1 MTDGAEKVRERFE
14 QVEYIDQELDDSQND
29 GPLAP
34 TSGESRGDSSS
45 DDSADKAAGGDYDGG
60 QGGGVVGS
68 TLPPDFPVQP
78 LGQVG
83 SKFYFLTARGELREL
98 SAGAL
103 SYRSNLVELMV
114 GAKDPLKVLGEI
126 APAEGK
132 RDIGFNASAAADK
145 LMQACAELPL
155 FDQSMP
161 MRHFGTWRAETSVP
175 VVHLGEKVLASAK
188 EDRRGRKIGRAL
200 YPAVPS
206 RSAPGDTPAAAADI
220 EWVRERIAR
229 FWNWRAADSADL
241 VIGWIGQAALGH
253 YPDWRTHM
261 WIKGKHGSGKST
273 LIEIISSLLGGM
285 SPGVK
290 NSTSAAAMRQ
300 TTNRMAVARIFDEA
314 EKKDEVGGG
323 VEEVIALFRLMSGS
337 EGAQV
342 ERGTSD
348 HSGIRFELYGA
359 GLLGSIIPGGM
370 APQDQ
375 SRFIL
380 VALNARKEVENPEDA
395 AMLLDEL
402 QRDAKE
408 LGPHVWRRMLDL
420 APSRWDRTFR
430 IYSSTVQSLGG
441 ASRAGDTI
449 GAILA
454 GWDLML
460 FDTPLA
466 CPESGEID
474 QERMARAKE
483 MAQPLIS
490 QTKEADEEGEG
501 ERFLRT
507 LFGAQL
513 NKDHGGVATVEEQ
526 LYYLQDALHDP
537 APSDQ
542 KLIARGGL
550 RLLKGERGKR
560 DLFIANG
567 ENPLLNQAL
576 RGTRWRG
583 GGHRAAL
590 ETIPDVRPSDKPVR
604 VAGSARRGMVVPA
617 RFLPGIEEDPA
628 SHGGSK

>member
-1 MTDGAEKVRERFE
+1 MTDGADKVRERFE
-14 QVEYIDQELDDSQND
+14 QIEYIDQEAREGQND

-34 TSGESRGDSSS
+34 TSGENRGA
-45 DDSADKAAGGDYDGG
+45 DDTGSQADEPAPDDGG
-60 QGGGVVGS
+60 GGHEGGS
-68 TLPPDFPVQP
+68 GIGSLPDDFPVQP

-114 GAKDPLKVLGEI
+114 GAKDPMGVLEQL
-126 APAEGK
+126 AKPSGK
-132 RDIGFNASAAADK
+132 RDTGFNASVAADK

-161 MRHFGTWRAETSVP
+161 MRHFGTWRAGTAVP
-175 VVHLGEKVLASAK
+175 VVHLGERVLASAK

-206 RSAPGDTPAAAADI
+206 RSAPGETPAAAVEI
-220 EWVRERIAR
+220 EWVRDRIGR
-229 FWNWRAADSADL
+229 FWNWRSGDSADL

-253 YPDWRTHM
+253 YPNWRTHM

-273 LIEIISSLLGGM
+273 LIEIISALLGGM

-314 EKKDEVGGG
+314 EKKDEPGGG

-348 HSGIRFELYGA
+348 HAGIRFELFGA

-375 SRFIL
+375 SRFVL
-380 VALNARKEVENPEDA
+380 VALNARKEAENPEDA
-395 AMLLDEL
+395 ALRLEEL
-402 QRDAKE
+402 QQDAKE

-460 FDTPLA
+460 FDKPLV
-466 CPESGEID
+466 CPESGEVD

-507 LFGAQL
+507 LRGAQL

-526 LYYLQDALHDP
+526 LFLLQDAQHDP
-537 APSDQ
+537 SPVEQ
-542 KLIARGGL
+542 KLIARLGL
-550 RLLKGERGKR
+550 RMLKGERGKR

-576 RGTRWRG
+576 RGTRWRA

-590 ETIPDVRPSDKPVR
+590 ETIPDVKPSEKPVR
-604 VAGSARRGMVVPA
+604 VAGSARRGMIVPA
-617 RFLPGIEEDPA
+617 RFLPGIDPEA
-628 SHGGSK
+628 DGPKGDQ